1 MKKRAE
7 IIKLLRMHKAALQSK
22 YKVGS
27 LALFGSYAR
36 GDQKPGSDVD
46 LLVEVDPSIGLKF
59 VSLAEEIEN
68 LIGIHVDLVSTRAVK
83 PAKMKFIKPE
93 LIHV

>member
-1 MKKRAE
+1 
-7 IIKLLRMHKAALQSK
+7 MHKAALQSK